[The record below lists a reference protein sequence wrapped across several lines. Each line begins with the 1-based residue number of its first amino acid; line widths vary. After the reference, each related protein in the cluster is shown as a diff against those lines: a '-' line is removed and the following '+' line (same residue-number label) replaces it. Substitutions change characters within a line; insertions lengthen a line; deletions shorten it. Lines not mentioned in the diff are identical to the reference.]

1 MNNSIIEKFFVYFRD
16 MTLKKGKNKEYFN
29 AFFNFFFYQLL
40 PMTAC

>member
-29 AFFNFFFYQLL
+29 TFFNVLFIHHR
-40 PMTAC
+40 P